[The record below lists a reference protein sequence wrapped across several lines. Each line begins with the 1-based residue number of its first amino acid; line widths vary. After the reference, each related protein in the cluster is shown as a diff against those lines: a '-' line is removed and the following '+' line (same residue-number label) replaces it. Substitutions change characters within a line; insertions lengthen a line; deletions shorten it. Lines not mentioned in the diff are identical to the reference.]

1 MSIIDSTTK
10 NGIKDVEFAYYVKC
24 VGKNRRSAKRI
35 ARSIKRGAKA
45 RFFAREVAESMV
57 K

>member
-24 VGKNRRSAKRI
+24 VSKGRNAKRI
-35 ARSIKRGAKA
+35 ARGIKRGAKA
-45 RFFAREVAESMV
+45 RFFAREVAESMGE
-57 K
+57 